1 MERLASPDPLPC
13 PRCSS
18 SNTKFCYYNNY
29 NLSQPRHFCKACKR
43 YWTRGGILRN
53 VPVGGGCRKNK
64 KFKRGC
70 GGHGDAFPSATTA
83 LINPSHLQP
92 DIDISNRPINN
103 PFVYSFPTELN
114 FPFSATRVSSNSPR
128 FDDLPRI
135 SGPRLGFS
143 PDYRNH
149 MSAKDI
155 QDRDANCI
163 TFGSSSFAPS
173 SSTMASLLAQHQ
185 RFAASDEFSSLMPYE
200 DMQMVVGNGELIGR
214 ESKILFEG
222 ELIRSNQ
229 IDEQMMNSHDNPS
242 PFLWNSNVNNVNVGV
257 WFDPSSSVPPLI

>member
-1 MERLASPDPLPC
+1 MERPAPDPLPC
-13 PRCSS
+13 PRCNS

-64 KFKRGC
+64 KFKRHPPSN
-70 GGHGDAFPSATTA
+70 GGAFPSATTA
-83 LINPSHLQP
+83 LILPSTLQP
-92 DIDISNRPINN
+92 DIDLSPPSSN

-135 SGPRLGFS
+135 SGPGFGFS

-149 MSAKDI
+149 MFEKDI
-155 QDRDANCI
+155 QDHHANCI

-173 SSTMASLLAQHQ
+173 STMASLLAQHQ
-185 RFAASDEFSSLMPYE
+185 RFDEFSSLMAYE
-200 DMQMVVGNGELIGR
+200 DMQMVVGNGETGK
-214 ESKILFEG
+214 ESKMFEG
-222 ELIRSNQ
+222 EIRSNQ
-229 IDEQMMNSHDNPS
+229 IDEQINSHN
-242 PFLWNSNVNNVNVGV
+242 LWNSNNVGV
-257 WFDPSSSVPPLI
+257 WFDPSSSVPSLI